1 MPEVESITTEN
12 WQPLRNLGSAASG
25 IFLAMFSVPGT
36 VPGYHGGQAARC
48 LQTAS
53 KVPSAPVERGGYFG
67 FREAGVRA
75 ELGYGNVGAG
85 GLAQLGADT
94 L

>member
-1 MPEVESITTEN
+1 MPEVESITAEN

-25 IFLAMFSVPGT
+25 ISLAMLFVPSP
-36 VPGYHGGQAARC
+36 VPGYHGGLAARR

-67 FREAGVRA
+67 LGEAGVLA
-75 ELGYGNVGAG
+75 EFGH
-85 GLAQLGADT
+85 
-94 L
+94 

>member
-1 MPEVESITTEN
+1 MPEVDSITAEN

-25 IFLAMFSVPGT
+25 ISLAMFFVPSP
-36 VPGYHGGQAARC
+36 VPGYHGGLAARR

-67 FREAGVRA
+67 LKQARVRA
-75 ELGYGNVGAG
+75 ELSH
-85 GLAQLGADT
+85 
-94 L
+94 